1 MYNLWII
8 YMYISIFGWAIMYS
22 WFGREFVCLLL
33 GDVLVL
39 ERSGC
44 MVYLNDV
51 IHTDMQKYYNKEKV
65 WYVPPVF
72 FDGCLYI
79 SYIVVYDNVLWI

>member
-1 MYNLWII
+1 MDYLYVYFYFRLGHYVLLVWKGIC
-8 YMYISIFGWAIMYS
+8 M
-22 WFGREFVCLLL
+22 FVVRRCFDA
-33 GDVLVL
+33 GE
-39 ERSGC
+39 ER
-44 MVYLNDV
+44 VYLNDV